1 MGRWS
6 LVQCDCPNREPLEH
20 SRWGAYACGHQD
32 GAIIAFAPNDLLGY
46 GQDLDRIYKEKPD
59 MFEVWRRIGDWRK
72 YDDEYLSIS
81 PDEVKMW
88 ELEIEELKHFLPA
101 RSSWAGT
108 SCNCGIGC
116 VKRSGRNTRVSGMN
130 RPAWMKFWRQAWL
143 FAAPVENGGSRS
155 SSSGKGHITT
165 ACTRP
170 RLALIPSARHC
181 ASCVVCAAGDAGRW
195 AAFFL

>member
-6 LVQCDCPNREPLEH
+6 LVQCDCPNWEPLEH

-88 ELEIEELKHFLPA
+88 ELEIKELKHFLSGEEFMGWDELQLWNRLREEERQKYA
-101 RSSWAGT
+101 RVGHEPTGVDEVLAAGLALCRA
-108 SCNCGIGC
+108 SRERG
-116 VKRSGRNTRVSGMN
+116 K
-130 RPAWMKFWRQAWL
+130 
-143 FAAPVENGGSRS
+143 PVE
-155 SSSGKGHITT
+155 
-165 ACTRP
+165 
-170 RLALIPSARHC
+170 
-181 ASCVVCAAGDAGRW
+181 
-195 AAFFL
+195 FFW